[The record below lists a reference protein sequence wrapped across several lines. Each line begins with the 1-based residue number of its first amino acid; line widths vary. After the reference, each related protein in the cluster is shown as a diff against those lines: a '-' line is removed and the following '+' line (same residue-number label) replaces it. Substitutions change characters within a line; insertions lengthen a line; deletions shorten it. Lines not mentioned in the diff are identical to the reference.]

1 MILDD
6 LTVAVAKRLVT
17 DKQQVPPEV
26 MKQRALAAPKKEG
39 FPFERNLKKPGLSF
53 ICEVKKAS
61 PSKGSSLPISLT
73 SPLPKNMNRPAPQP
87 FPS

>member
-6 LTVAVAKRLVT
+6 LTAAVAKRLVT
-17 DKQQVPPEV
+17 DKQQAPPEV

-53 ICEVKKAS
+53 ICEVKKA
-61 PSKGSSLPISLT
+61 
-73 SPLPKNMNRPAPQP
+73 
-87 FPS
+87 